1 MKYEGIKY
9 SIITEMWCIKKRSN
23 VKILIHHKAEGFPL
37 LQKRISSVSL
47 SCFFVR
53 RNNLIIGANFL

>member
-37 LQKRISSVSL
+37 LQKRISYVSL